1 MKGLGRFGIALVMAL
16 AAGFAA
22 AQESGALSLNLAAV
36 TYPERWVDIS
46 FTNTAAAPTGAVL
59 KGRAR
64 GDKGGRTQIQ
74 LDWKGMQPAV
84 LFGGDVAAYGLFAIT
99 PEGTIDNLGELAVR
113 GASGSGEWTT
123 GRKRFALVVAA
134 DISATLPRPSE
145 MVVFFSN
152 PAPPSEAPTTSFTS
166 TDFRKAPRSDMA
178 SVAGKTWTDKTPIE
192 LVQAERAMAAAK
204 QYGAAE
210 GNAAAMAEA
219 ERTLAQARNLA
230 AGSGSAK
237 TIADFSRRTIS
248 SVTTAAIDTTRMR
261 AEKAAAEAEA
271 KRKAEADALAAQA
284 KMAEAQAKTATQQA
298 SASAAAAQAASQQA
312 AAMEARARDL
322 EAQQQVLVAEQAQ
335 LENERQALIVD
346 RDRIRAERDELAD
359 MLTTSLA
366 TVAAVRDS
374 ARGRIVDLPGILF
387 DTGKSTLKPEAQV
400 SIAKLSGILMM
411 FPFSTLEIRGHTDNT
426 GSAEMNMQ
434 LSKDRAKSVYDFF
447 VKQGMDPAKL
457 SADGSGMNEPIADNS
472 TAEGRAQ
479 NRRVEVLII
488 EGGALE

>member
-210 GNAAAMAEA
+210 GNAAAMSEA

-230 AGSGSAK
+230 AGGGSAK
-237 TIADFSRRTIS
+237 TITDYSRRTIA
-248 SVTTAAIDTTRMR
+248 SVTTAAIDTQRMR

-271 KRKAEADALAAQA
+271 KRKAEAAAL
-284 KMAEAQAKTATQQA
+284 EAQAKTAAQQA
-298 SASAAAAQAASQQA
+298 SASAAQAQAATQQA
-312 AAMEARARDL
+312 AAMEARAD
-322 EAQQQVLVAEQAQ
+322 
-335 LENERQALIVD
+335 RQALIVD
-346 RDRIRAERDELAD
+346 RDRIKAERDELAD

-374 ARGRIVDLPGILF
+374 ARGKIVDLPGILF

-400 SIAKLSGILMM
+400 SIAKLTGILMM

-426 GSAEMNMQ
+426 GSAELNMQ

>member
-1 MKGLGRFGIALVMAL
+1 
-16 AAGFAA
+16 
-22 AQESGALSLNLAAV
+22 
-36 TYPERWVDIS
+36 
-46 FTNTAAAPTGAVL
+46 
-59 KGRAR
+59 
-64 GDKGGRTQIQ
+64 
-74 LDWKGMQPAV
+74 
-84 LFGGDVAAYGLFAIT
+84 
-99 PEGTIDNLGELAVR
+99 
-113 GASGSGEWTT
+113 
-123 GRKRFALVVAA
+123 
-134 DISATLPRPSE
+134 

-230 AGSGSAK
+230 AGGGSAK
-237 TIADFSRRTIS
+237 TITDYSRRTIA
-248 SVTTAAIDTTRMR
+248 SVTTAAIDTQRMR

-271 KRKAEADALAAQA
+271 KRKAEAAAL
-284 KMAEAQAKTATQQA
+284 EAQAKTAAQQA
-298 SASAAAAQAASQQA
+298 SASAAQAQAATQQA

-322 EAQQQVLVAEQAQ
+322 EAQQQVLLAEQAQ
-335 LENERQALIVD
+335 LEADRQALIVD
-346 RDRIRAERDELAD
+346 RDRIKAERDELAD

-374 ARGRIVDLPGILF
+374 ARGKIVDLPGILF

-400 SIAKLSGILMM
+400 SIAKLTGILMM
-411 FPFSTLEIRGHTDNT
+411 FPFSTLEVRGHTDNT
-426 GSAEMNMQ
+426 GSAELNMQ

>member
-1 MKGLGRFGIALVMAL
+1 MAL

-230 AGSGSAK
+230 AGGGSAK
-237 TIADFSRRTIS
+237 TITDYSRRTIA
-248 SVTTAAIDTTRMR
+248 SVTTAAIDTQRMR

-271 KRKAEADALAAQA
+271 KRKAEAAAL
-284 KMAEAQAKTATQQA
+284 EAQAKTAAQQA
-298 SASAAAAQAASQQA
+298 SASAAQAQAATQQA

-322 EAQQQVLVAEQAQ
+322 EAQQQVLLAEQAQ
-335 LENERQALIVD
+335 LEADRQALIVD
-346 RDRIRAERDELAD
+346 RDRIKAERDELAD

-374 ARGRIVDLPGILF
+374 ARGKIVDLPGILF

-400 SIAKLSGILMM
+400 SIAKLTGILMM

-426 GSAEMNMQ
+426 GSAELNMQ

>member
-166 TDFRKAPRSDMA
+166 TDFRKAPRSDTA

-230 AGSGSAK
+230 AGGGSAK
-237 TIADFSRRTIS
+237 TITDYSRRTIA
-248 SVTTAAIDTTRMR
+248 SVTTAAIDTQRMR

-271 KRKAEADALAAQA
+271 KRKAEAAAL
-284 KMAEAQAKTATQQA
+284 EAQAKTAAQQA
-298 SASAAAAQAASQQA
+298 SASAAQAQAATQQA

-322 EAQQQVLVAEQAQ
+322 EAQQQVLLAEQAQ
-335 LENERQALIVD
+335 LEADRQALIVD
-346 RDRIRAERDELAD
+346 RDRIKAERDELAD

-374 ARGRIVDLPGILF
+374 ARGKIVDLPGILF

-400 SIAKLSGILMM
+400 SIAKLTGILMM

-426 GSAEMNMQ
+426 GSAELNMQ

>member
-1 MKGLGRFGIALVMAL
+1 
-16 AAGFAA
+16 
-22 AQESGALSLNLAAV
+22 
-36 TYPERWVDIS
+36 
-46 FTNTAAAPTGAVL
+46 
-59 KGRAR
+59 
-64 GDKGGRTQIQ
+64 
-74 LDWKGMQPAV
+74 
-84 LFGGDVAAYGLFAIT
+84 
-99 PEGTIDNLGELAVR
+99 
-113 GASGSGEWTT
+113 
-123 GRKRFALVVAA
+123 
-134 DISATLPRPSE
+134 
-145 MVVFFSN
+145 
-152 PAPPSEAPTTSFTS
+152 
-166 TDFRKAPRSDMA
+166 
-178 SVAGKTWTDKTPIE
+178 
-192 LVQAERAMAAAK
+192 MAAAK

-230 AGSGSAK
+230 AGGGSAK
-237 TIADFSRRTIS
+237 TITDYSRRTIA
-248 SVTTAAIDTTRMR
+248 SVTTAAIDTQRMR

-271 KRKAEADALAAQA
+271 KRKAEAAAL
-284 KMAEAQAKTATQQA
+284 EAQAKTAAQQA
-298 SASAAAAQAASQQA
+298 SASAAQAQAATQQA

-322 EAQQQVLVAEQAQ
+322 EAQQQVLLAEQAQ
-335 LENERQALIVD
+335 LEADRQALIVD
-346 RDRIRAERDELAD
+346 RDRIKAERDELAD

-374 ARGRIVDLPGILF
+374 ARGKIVDLPGILF

-400 SIAKLSGILMM
+400 SIAKLTGILMM

-426 GSAEMNMQ
+426 GSAELNMQ